1 MSNEQNTAL
10 KAPSQPTGAPAP
22 VCKSEERF
30 RQDADEWKA
39 TFDSITDFVSL
50 QDSNFRF
57 LKVNKAFADAFGMRP
72 EDIPGMTC
80 YKLVHGTEHHQP
92 DCPHCETLRSGK
104 PHRAE
109 FFEPHLG
116 VYLEVS
122 TSPVFGENGD
132 IAGSVHI
139 AKDITWRRQAEQR
152 QAKLLTDVES
162 INRELKDFAYIV
174 SHDLKAPLRGIK
186 SLVEWIS
193 TDYADKLD
201 EAGKEQMKMLT
212 KRVERMHNLIEGV
225 LQYSRVTHDEGQR
238 ASVNLNELV
247 PQVIDSIAPPENISI
262 RIAGELPTITFEPTR
277 IAQVFQNLLGN
288 AVKYMDK
295 PQGRITVGCV
305 EEDGCW
311 KFGVC
316 DNGPGI
322 DKKHFERIFQI
333 FQTLN
338 SRDEL
343 ESTGVGLTIAK
354 KIVEMYGGKIWVESK
369 LGEGSAFYFTIP
381 IEQKELT
388 NAKTQASIAH

>member
-10 KAPSQPTGAPAP
+10 KSLPQQTGVPDP
-22 VCKSEERF
+22 ECKSEEGF

-39 TFDSITDFVSL
+39 TFDSITDLVSL

-57 LKVNKAFADAFGMRP
+57 QKVNKAFADAFGMRA
-72 EDIPGMTC
+72 EDIVGMTC
-80 YKLVHGTEHHQP
+80 YKLVHGTEHPPP
-92 DCPHCETLRSGK
+92 DCPHQETLRSGK

-122 TSPVFGENGD
+122 TSPVFAENGD
-132 IAGSVHI
+132 VAGSVHI
-139 AKDITWRRQAEQR
+139 AQDITWRKQAEQK

-162 INRELKDFAYIV
+162 ISRELKDFAYIV

-193 TDYADKLD
+193 ADYADKLD
-201 EAGKEQMKMLT
+201 ENGREQMKMLQN
-212 KRVERMHNLIEGV
+212 RVERMHNLIEGV
-225 LQYSRVTHDEGQR
+225 LQYSRVSRDKGEH

-247 PQVIDSIAPPENISI
+247 PQVIDSIAPPENVSI
-262 RIAGELPTITFEPTR
+262 KITNDLPTIQFEPTR
-277 IAQVFQNLLGN
+277 ITQVFQNLLGN
-288 AVKYMDK
+288 AVKYTDK
-295 PQGRITVGCV
+295 PQGQVTIWCA

-311 KFGVC
+311 KFSIC

-322 DKKHFERIFQI
+322 DEKHFERIFQM
-333 FQTLN
+333 FQTLCP
-338 SRDEL
+338 RDQV
-343 ESTGVGLTIAK
+343 ESTGVGLTIVR

-369 LGEGSAFYFTIP
+369 LGEGSTFYFTIP
-381 IEQKELT
+381 TQKEEPKDE
-388 NAKTQASIAH
+388 KTEANTTC

>member
-10 KAPSQPTGAPAP
+10 KSPSQRTGAPAP
-22 VCKSEERF
+22 VCKSEEGF
-30 RQDADEWKA
+30 RQDADEWKT
-39 TFDSITDFVSL
+39 TFDSITDLVSL
-50 QDSNFRF
+50 HDSNFRF

-72 EDIPGMTC
+72 EDIAGMTC
-80 YKLVHGTEHHQP
+80 CKLVHGAEHP
-92 DCPHCETLRSGK
+92 PNDCPHQETLRSGK

-122 TSPVFGENGD
+122 ASPVFAENGD
-132 IAGSVHI
+132 VAGSVHI
-139 AKDITWRRQAEQR
+139 AKDITWRKQAEQK

-162 INRELKDFAYIV
+162 ISRELKDFAYIV

-193 TDYADKLD
+193 ADYADKLD
-201 EAGKEQMKMLT
+201 ENGREQMKMLQN
-212 KRVERMHNLIEGV
+212 RVERMHNLIEGV

-247 PQVIDSIAPPENISI
+247 PQVIDSIAPPENVSI
-262 RIAGELPTITFEPTR
+262 KITNELPTIQFEPTR
-277 IAQVFQNLLGN
+277 ITQVFQNLLGN

-295 PQGRITVGCV
+295 PEGQVTIGCA

-311 KFGVC
+311 KFSVS

-322 DKKHFERIFQI
+322 DEKHFERIFQM
-333 FQTLN
+333 FQTLRA
-338 SRDEL
+338 RDEM
-343 ESTGVGLTIAK
+343 ESTGVGLTIVK
-354 KIVEMYGGKIWVESK
+354 KIVEMYGGRIWVDSK
-369 LGEGSAFYFTIP
+369 LGKGSTFYFTIP
-381 IEQKELT
+381 TQTEETKDE
-388 NAKTQASIAH
+388 KTEANTAC